1 MATKIP
7 DAVLPAMRPQVG
19 LAWLFVGAGI
29 AVGANAIAVM
39 MSARTFGAMGGMSAF
54 ALAVREYDNA
64 VVSYYNAVVFPLVT
78 LLIVAYLWPIG
89 VYIRGC
95 PTAAPEPVVQRRIIS
110 LPLIVAT
117 LGLVP
122 WVLSC
127 AVFPALTLRYFG
139 AWSRELISQQILSPL
154 VSGFLA
160 ATTIYFLLD
169 WLVRSR
175 IAPRFFPRGGL
186 AEVPGA
192 FALGVRSRL
201 LVFLMAVA
209 FIPLFTMLGLVRA
222 AVVRIEGGVP
232 LDVVI
237 PVLSRASGIT
247 FVVYV
252 LLGVGLTLV
261 LARVF
266 TRPLADVVAA
276 LRRVQGGELDAR
288 VRVTSSDEVG
298 VLEDGV
304 NAMVATLR
312 DKERILQTFGRVVE
326 PTVRDHLLSGD
337 LRLGGELRA
346 ASVLF
351 CDLRGFTAL
360 AEHSPPEEV
369 VATLNEFFTTMTAWV
384 RQCGGFVDKFI
395 GDAIMVVFGLFDSH
409 GDGAQVDSAAA
420 AVRCARGMRERL
432 AELNVRRAAAGKSAL
447 AVAVS
452 VHSGDVL
459 AGRIGAED
467 RHEYTVIGDTVNV
480 AARLQQL
487 CKEWGHDLVVS
498 ETTYDLAKRRGVDG
512 GVPLREPVTLRGRNE
527 PVRVFGIP

>member
-1 MATKIP
+1 MQ
-7 DAVLPAMRPQVG
+7 PQAG
-19 LAWLFVGAGI
+19 LLWLFVGAGI
-29 AVGANAIAVM
+29 ALGANAIAVIV
-39 MSARTFGAMGGMSAF
+39 SSRTFGAMGGTSEF
-54 ALAVREYDNA
+54 ALAARRHDTS
-64 VVSYYNAVVFPLVT
+64 VVPFYNAVVFPLAT
-78 LLIVAYLWPIG
+78 LLITVYLWPIG

-95 PTAAPEPVVQRRIIS
+95 TTAAPTALVQRRIIS
-110 LPLIVAT
+110 LPLFVAT
-117 LGLVP
+117 LGLGA
-122 WVLSC
+122 WVLGC
-127 AVFPALTLRYFG
+127 AVFPALTVWHFG
-139 AWSRELISQQILSPL
+139 VWSRELISPQILSPL

-160 ATTIYFLLD
+160 ATTTYFLLD
-169 WLVRSR
+169 WLVRAR
-175 IAPRFFPRGGL
+175 IAPRLFPHGGL
-186 AEVPGA
+186 AQVPGA
-192 FALGVRSRL
+192 FALGVQARL
-201 LVFLMAVA
+201 LVFLLAVA

-232 LDVVI
+232 LDLVI
-237 PVLSRASGIT
+237 PVLSHASGVT

-266 TRPLADVVAA
+266 TRPLADVAAA
-276 LRRVQGGELDAR
+276 LRRVQVGDLDAG

-312 DKERILQTFGRVVE
+312 DKQRILQTFGRVVE
-326 PTVRDHLLSGD
+326 PSVRDQLLSGD

-351 CDLRGFTAL
+351 CDLRGFTTL
-360 AEHSPPEEV
+360 AERSPPEEI
-369 VATLNEFFTTMTAWV
+369 VATLNEFFTAMTAWV
-384 RQCGGFVDKFI
+384 RQSGGFVDKFI
-395 GDAIMVVFGLFDSH
+395 GDAVMVVFGLFDSP
-409 GDGAQVDSAAA
+409 GDGARVESAAA
-420 AVRCARGMRERL
+420 AVRCALGVRDRL
-432 AELNVRRAAAGKSAL
+432 GELNVRRAAAGKPAL

-480 AARLQQL
+480 AARLQEL

-498 ETTYDLAKRRGVDG
+498 ETTYALANQCGVAG
-512 GVPLREPVTLRGRNE
+512 GVALREPVTLRGRNE
-527 PVRVFGIP
+527 PVRVFRIP